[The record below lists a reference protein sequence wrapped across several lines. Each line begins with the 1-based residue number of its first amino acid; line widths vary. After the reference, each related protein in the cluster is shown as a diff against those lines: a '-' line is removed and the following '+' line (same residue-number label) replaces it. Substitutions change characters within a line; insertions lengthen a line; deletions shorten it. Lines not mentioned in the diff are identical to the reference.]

1 MMRYTGHKRRPRVR
15 CWLAVIACVI
25 ILALPLCIN
34 ARALGVIAL

>member
-15 CWLAVIACVI
+15 CWLAAIACVI
-25 ILALPLCIN
+25 ILALALCIT

>member
-15 CWLAVIACVI
+15 CWLAVIACEN
-25 ILALPLCIN
+25 ILPLALCIN

>member
-15 CWLAVIACVI
+15 CWLALIACVI
-25 ILALPLCIN
+25 IVALALIHN